1 MPSLIEQ
8 RQEAYEN
15 PSLVMRPSLPF
26 YMLVEKAPR
35 SGCPHDVRYGC
46 MELNGVE
53 GILLYVSPLDAVIR
67 CRSFNREGGKFEVC
81 PFEAI
86 DPRRFILSR
95 DCWLSLYI
103 CCGFVAQGGKLMLDE
118 YGSPYELIYPLYHQF
133 KPEEIEEH
141 IHLEFDENVRGWLE
155 RVPHI
160 VGLPD
165 YLSLALEQG
174 QSSMP
179 ELELTASTALQA
191 VSYIDLNCFDPTQPA
206 QCAVFDPVESQWCF
220 VDADTN

>member
-86 DPRRFILSR
+86 DPRRFIRNR
-95 DCWLSLYI
+95 DCWLSLYL
-103 CCGFVAQGGKLMLDE
+103 CYGFGAQGGKLILGE
-118 YGSPYELIYPLYHQF
+118 CGSPYGLTYPLHHQF
-133 KPEEIEEH
+133 KPEDIEEH
-141 IHLEFDENVRGWLE
+141 IHLEFDENVTGWLE
-155 RVPHI
+155 RVQRA

-165 YLSLALEQG
+165 YPSLVYELSR
-174 QSSMP
+174 SSMP
-179 ELELTASTALQA
+179 ELDLTASRALQVA
-191 VSYIDLNCFDPTQPA
+191 RYIDLKCHDPAQPI
-206 QCAVFDPVESQWCF
+206 QCAVFDPVEAQWCF
-220 VDADTN
+220 ADTDTI